1 MIEEIKKEILKN
13 CNVHKIETDDYG
25 NTKRY
30 IHIETE
36 KFYEILDKYNNQ
48 EPKAILHIG
57 MRGGKALKQAQ
68 DIAKYITDNKLV
80 ECNINVLEVP
90 NYYKKAWEE
99 LKNIYK
105 SGVGNIGQTWFNEYS
120 KHIFKIVQDLE
131 QKYNLDKV
139 SIVERVSQ

>member
-99 LKNIYK
+99 LKEDCREVEKDNDYILYERL
-105 SGVGNIGQTWFNEYS
+105 Q
-120 KHIFKIVQDLE
+120 QLE
-131 QKYNLDKV
+131 QKYG
-139 SIVERVSQ
+139 IGE

>member
-90 NYYKKAWEE
+90 NYYKNAWEE
-99 LKNIYK
+99 LKEDCREVEEDNDYILYERL
-105 SGVGNIGQTWFNEYS
+105 Q
-120 KHIFKIVQDLE
+120 QLE
-131 QKYNLDKV
+131 QKYG
-139 SIVERVSQ
+139 IGE